1 MSTGDSIPITFCLP
15 KKGGKQTPLC
25 LGIAFEDGTLWIRS
39 AVYQR
44 EHPYGAVQY
53 IFLSGSSSVG
63 VGLLTTQHRIGFV
76 KELIEI
82 TDSKGRS
89 YGDTLPFFLVL
100 NPNLIFIQVTGTR
113 LPYLKNVLKNEAA
126 TFFL

>member
-1 MSTGDSIPITFCLP
+1 MLHECQQETHSVCLR
-15 KKGGKQTPLC
+15 KEASRTPLC
-25 LGIAFEDGTLWIRS
+25 LGVAFEDGTLWTRS

-53 IFLSGSSSVG
+53 IFFSGSSSVG
-63 VGLLTTQHRIGFV
+63 VGLLTTQHRVGFV

-89 YGDTLPFFLVL
+89 YGDTFPFFLLL
-100 NPNLIFIQVTGTR
+100 NQNLIFIQVTGTR
-113 LPYLKNVLKNEAA
+113 LPYLN
-126 TFFL
+126 